1 MRNEKEVIE
10 NVLKIAEED
19 EAVRAVI
26 RTNLLPK
33 RKYDYYNFCF
43 VVNEI
48 VKYDGDVFESCFG
61 ERILLYRGDRNY
73 PELFPG
79 NTKAHLMVF
88 RDGITIAIN
97 VMEKDAFLEKYQGEQ
112 DHENVWIGDTYQ
124 KLLDK
129 DELLPEI
136 ERLEEK
142 QVWFA
147 QTPSDAEFQETCNE
161 FWWVVKSFVEYAL
174 RKEIPSA
181 MFYLN
186 VAVRDLLNKMI
197 RWYLFLQAGQPVNM
211 GILDS
216 NMEKLLD
223 VKLFAL
229 YKKTYPTAEYA
240 SIREAFDA
248 VVELWS
254 AISTDVAAHCG
265 YMYDKDTEKNMLDFI
280 SNLR

>member
-1 MRNEKEVIE
+1 MRSEQEVIE
-10 NVLKIAEED
+10 KVLKVAEED

-26 RTNLLPK
+26 RTNLFPK

-48 VKYDGDVFESCFG
+48 VKYDSDVFESCFG

-129 DELLPEI
+129 E
-136 ERLEEK
+136 
-142 QVWFA
+142 
-147 QTPSDAEFQETCNE
+147 
-161 FWWVVKSFVEYAL
+161 
-174 RKEIPSA
+174 
-181 MFYLN
+181 
-186 VAVRDLLNKMI
+186 DL
-197 RWYLFLQAGQPVNM
+197 
-211 GILDS
+211 
-216 NMEKLLD
+216 
-223 VKLFAL
+223 
-229 YKKTYPTAEYA
+229 
-240 SIREAFDA
+240 
-248 VVELWS
+248 
-254 AISTDVAAHCG
+254 
-265 YMYDKDTEKNMLDFI
+265 
-280 SNLR
+280 